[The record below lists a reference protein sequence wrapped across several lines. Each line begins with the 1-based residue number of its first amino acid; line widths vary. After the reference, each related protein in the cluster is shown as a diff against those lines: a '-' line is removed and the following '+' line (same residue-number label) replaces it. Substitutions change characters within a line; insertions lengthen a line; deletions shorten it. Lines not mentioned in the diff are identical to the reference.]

1 MIYIYKPTI
10 NNKEIFP
17 FQSIREQEEREN
29 AENSPEGGGVVGG
42 RGGDLR
48 VSGHQIFSASVQRFA
63 QVSRT
68 MAAPPS
74 MLTDREMDCI
84 TTVFRSFET
93 GLRGATIYPS
103 VSAELCL
110 ISPDM

>member
-1 MIYIYKPTI
+1 
-10 NNKEIFP
+10 
-17 FQSIREQEEREN
+17 
-29 AENSPEGGGVVGG
+29 
-42 RGGDLR
+42 
-48 VSGHQIFSASVQRFA
+48 
-63 QVSRT
+63 

-103 VSAELCL
+103 VSAEHCDALYHFTRHVVSYVWLCL
-110 ISPDM
+110 EDKAEVVALSDS

>member
-1 MIYIYKPTI
+1 M
-10 NNKEIFP
+10 
-17 FQSIREQEEREN
+17 
-29 AENSPEGGGVVGG
+29 VGG

-48 VSGHQIFSASVQRFA
+48 VSEHQIFSASVSVQIFL
-63 QVSRT
+63 QVSTT

-103 VSAELCL
+103 VSAERCA